1 MELPSKRLERAR
13 LKHSDGYVQTKSQE
27 WFMYNFV
34 KRKAEVMRPHEI
46 HNLRAHSEET
56 ESLVEP
62 LRKPVLEVGKMYT
75 FKYNDP
81 KYRKTLEFYNS
92 FPVVLCIGH
101 IETESGKMNP
111 LCISLHFIPP
121 KIRTAILD
129 KIVKTFN
136 NSVIDP
142 NIVKLEKGQFNL
154 RTLPAR
160 YDVLKRL
167 LRLSGFEFAITS
179 YIYARIKSKP
189 MVVSYMDWWRICA
202 FSSKFFQKEVA
213 QYIYYRYKKEML
225 DPAYKI
231 GQKNQP
237 TVRIATTK
245 VSELRKLL
253 RKSGAK

>member
-1 MELPSKRLERAR
+1 MELPSKRIERAR
-13 LKHSDGYVQTKSQE
+13 SKHSDGYVRAMSEE
-27 WFMYNFV
+27 WFWTNYV
-34 KRKAEVMRPHEI
+34 ERKAEVMRPHQI

-56 ESLVEP
+56 DALIEP
-62 LRKPVLEVGKMYT
+62 TRKPMLEVGRMYT

-81 KYRKTLEFYNS
+81 KYKKELEFYNA
-92 FPVVLCIGH
+92 FPIVLCIGH

-142 NIVKLEKGQFNL
+142 NIVKLEKGEFNL
-154 RTLPAR
+154 RLLPAR
-160 YDVLKRL
+160 YDVLKRI

-179 YIYARIKSKP
+179 YIYARIKTKP
-189 MVVSYMDWWRICA
+189 MIVSYMDWWRVCT
-202 FSSKFFQKEVA
+202 FSSKFIRKLHINA
-213 QYIYYRYKKEML
+213 IYYRYKKEML

-253 RKSGAK
+253 RKSR